1 MTETPALAADC
12 NRCAALCCVAPAFS
26 ASADFDIDKPPGQPC
41 PHLRGDFRCSIHGE
55 LRPRGFPGCASYDC
69 FGAGQH
75 VSQGTFAGRD
85 WRQAPAI
92 KAGMFA
98 AFAVMRPLH
107 ELLWYLTE
115 AGSLDAARPLH
126 ARLAAARRELVR
138 LAGGSPAE
146 LAALDVAQIRRDVTP
161 LLRDAS
167 RLARGD
173 ISPERDLTGADL
185 IGGDLR
191 GARLSRASLRGTLL
205 IGADLTGA
213 DLNGADFTG
222 ADLRGA
228 RLHGADL
235 GGALFLT
242 QAQID
247 AARGDVRTL
256 LPPALTGPAHWRD
269 GSQ

>member
-1 MTETPALAADC
+1 MSEPALAADC
-12 NRCAALCCVAPAFS
+12 ARCAALCCVAPAF
-26 ASADFDIDKPPGQPC
+26 ADFAIDK
-41 PHLRGDFRCSIHGE
+41 LI
-55 LRPRGFPGCASYDC
+55 
-69 FGAGQH
+69 
-75 VSQGTFAGRD
+75 
-85 WRQAPAI
+85 
-92 KAGMFA
+92 
-98 AFAVMRPLH
+98 
-107 ELLWYLTE
+107 
-115 AGSLDAARPLH
+115 
-126 ARLAAARRELVR
+126 R

-222 ADLRGA
+222 ADVRGA

-235 GGALFLT
+235 GEALFLT

-247 AARGDVRTL
+247 AARGDVRTR

-269 GSQ
+269 GSP